1 MVSYFLCI
9 YNVFGVVFVCVT
21 IIIILIIIIP
31 MIICMQRYGKKTK
44 YASIWSEKMQS
55 AHKKRRIVAF
65 PNATIL
71 HTQLKSCMLLQD
83 SISTHDGFADYAPLC
98 FRVYHFV
105 SISGLTLC
113 YYFTLFR
120 NNLSQNPAPSLL
132 AYTYPQ
138 ASAFSPSRL
147 SGFLWWICPLIFHGS
162 QNECT

>member
-83 SISTHDGFADYAPLC
+83 SISTHDGLADYAPLC

-105 SISGLTLC
+105 SISWLTL
-113 YYFTLFR
+113 YKMSRGFARAILGTSSGYARTLHF
-120 NNLSQNPAPSLL
+120 
-132 AYTYPQ
+132 
-138 ASAFSPSRL
+138 
-147 SGFLWWICPLIFHGS
+147 
-162 QNECT
+162 